1 MSSSEQNDSSSP
13 ALKDPV
19 CGISVSDNSAHHCS
33 HEDKAYYF
41 CSPGCLNKFQFDPN
55 KYLFSTD
62 PVCGMKVSIGG
73 PHQHSRDNQNYDF
86 CNPKC
91 RDKFILEPDAYL
103 SGETIKP
110 EPLAAPGTDYICP
123 MCPEV
128 RSEKPAACPSC
139 GMALEPETPV
149 VATTRTEYT
158 CPMHSEVVEQ
168 KPGNCPICGMALEAV
183 FIDIEE
189 SNPELDDMS
198 RRLKISLLFA
208 IPVFILAMGEMIP
221 GNPINDAVAPT
232 TLNWMQL
239 LLASPV
245 VLWCGW
251 PFFQRAWQSLLNK
264 SPNMF
269 TLIGIGT
276 GIAFIYSIAATT
288 LPAIFPAEF
297 RDANGRVAVYFEAAA
312 VIISLVLIG
321 QVMELRARAQT
332 GTAIKMLLG
341 LSPKT
346 ARRIDSN
353 GGEEDIPM
361 EQLVIGDKL
370 RVRPGEKIP
379 VDGEIIEGQS
389 HIDESMITGE
399 PMPVVKTHGDSVI
412 GATLNGTGSFIM
424 TATKIGS
431 DTLLSQIVQMVSNA
445 QRSRAPI
452 QKLVDTVASYFV
464 LAVVLSALLTFIVW
478 SIFGPEPAMAYGL
491 INAVAVLIIACPCA
505 LGLATPMSI
514 MTATGRG
521 ATMGV
526 LFKDAEAIEA
536 IEKIDTLVLD
546 KTGTL
551 TEGKPRVTDISPI
564 GKFSAEQLLRFAA
577 SLEKSSEHPIAHAIL
592 SAAEE
597 QQLSYPA
604 CQNFES
610 VTGKGMTGSIAVTAN
625 DTKNQ
630 EIFLGNQKLLEGA
643 GIDCSD
649 VIEAL
654 EQGSNA
660 GQTVLLCGIKTN
672 GKALPVGTISVAD
685 PIKKQAKETLK
696 RLRKQGLEIVMLTGD
711 NKNTANHIAS
721 QLGIDRVIAEVLP
734 DQKAQTILQLQRQGK
749 IVAMTGDGINDAP
762 ALAQAN
768 IGIAM
773 GTGTDIAIET
783 AGITLIGGD
792 LKGIERALLLGRA
805 TMTNIRQNLV
815 FAFGYNTLGIPIA
828 AGVLYPVFGLL
839 LSPMIAAAAMSLS
852 SVSVISN
859 ALRLRSKKL

>member
-19 CGISVSDNSAHHCS
+19 CGMSVSDDSAHHCS
-33 HEDKAYYF
+33 HEDKAYY
-41 CSPGCLNKFQFDPN
+41 
-55 KYLFSTD
+55 
-62 PVCGMKVSIGG
+62 
-73 PHQHSRDNQNYDF
+73 F

-103 SGETIKP
+103 SGTTIKP

-128 RSEKPAACPSC
+128 RSKKPAACPSC
-139 GMALEPETPV
+139 GMALEPETPAI
-149 VATTRTEYT
+149 ATSRTEYT
-158 CPMHSEVVEQ
+158 CPMHSEVIEL

-208 IPVFILAMGEMIP
+208 IPVFVLAMGEMIP
-221 GNPINDAVAPT
+221 GNPINNTFAPS
-232 TLNWMQL
+232 TLNWMQM

-269 TLIGIGT
+269 TLIGVGT

-297 RDANGRVAVYFEAAA
+297 RDESGRVAVYFEAAA
-312 VIISLVLIG
+312 VIISLVLVG

-346 ARRIDSN
+346 AKRISSN
-353 GGEEDIPM
+353 GGEEDIPI

-370 RVRPGEKIP
+370 RVKPGEKIP
-379 VDGEIIEGQS
+379 VDGNIIEGQS

-399 PMPVVKTHGDSVI
+399 PMPVAKNRGDSVI
-412 GATLNGTGSFIM
+412 GATVNGTGSFIM
-424 TATKIGS
+424 EATKIGS

-452 QKLVDTVASYFV
+452 QKLADTVASYFV
-464 LAVVLSALLTFIVW
+464 PAVVLSALLTFIIW
-478 SIFGPEPAMAYGL
+478 SIYGPEPAMAYGL

-526 LFKDAEAIEA
+526 LFKNAEAIET

-551 TEGKPRVTDISPI
+551 TEGKPRVLDINPV
-564 GKFSAEQLLRFAA
+564 GEFSAEQLLGFAA

-592 SAAEE
+592 SAAKE
-597 QQLSYPA
+597 QQLNYPA
-604 CQNFES
+604 CKNFES
-610 VTGKGMTGSIAVTAN
+610 VTGKGITGTIEVTTD
-625 DTKNQ
+625 DTTTL
-630 EIFLGNQKLLEGA
+630 EVFLGNQKLLEEA
-643 GIDCSD
+643 EVDCSGF
-649 VIEAL
+649 L
-654 EQGSNA
+654 ETLKQGGNS
-660 GQTVLLCGIKTN
+660 GHTVLLCGIKKD
-672 GKALPVGTISVAD
+672 GKSLPAGTISVAD
-685 PIKKQAKETLK
+685 PIKEQAAETLQQ
-696 RLRKQGLEIVMLTGD
+696 LRKEGLEIVILTGD
-711 NKNTANHIAS
+711 NKNTAHYIAN
-721 QLGIDRVIAEVLP
+721 QLGVTQVIAEVLP
-734 DQKAQTILQLQRQGK
+734 DQKAQTIEQLQQQGK

-773 GTGTDIAIET
+773 GTGTDIAIEA

-805 TMTNIRQNLV
+805 TMINIRQNLV
-815 FAFGYNTLGIPIA
+815 FAFGYNALGIPIA

>member
-1 MSSSEQNDSSSP
+1 MSSSEKNAPSSP
-13 ALKDPV
+13 VLKDPV
-19 CGISVSDNSAHHCS
+19 CGMSVSNDSVHHCS

-41 CSPGCLNKFQFDPN
+41 CSASCLNKFQFDPD
-55 KYLFSTD
+55 KYLLSID

-73 PHQHSRDNQNYDF
+73 PHQHSHECQSYDF

-103 SGETIKP
+103 SGAAKKH
-110 EPLAAPGTDYICP
+110 EPLVAPGTDYICP

-149 VATTRTEYT
+149 FATTHTEYT
-158 CPMHSEVVEQ
+158 CPMHGGVVEQ
-168 KPGNCPICGMALEAV
+168 KPGNCAICGMALEAV

-189 SNPELDDMS
+189 GNPELDDMS

-221 GNPINDAVAPT
+221 GNPINGVVAPT
-232 TLNWMQL
+232 TLNWIQL

-276 GIAFIYSIAATT
+276 GIAFLYSLTATA
-288 LPAIFPAEF
+288 LPSIFPADF
-297 RDANGRVAVYFEAAA
+297 RDSNGLVAVYFEAAA
-312 VIISLVLIG
+312 VIISLVLLG

-341 LSPKT
+341 LAPKT
-346 ARRIDSN
+346 ARKIENN
-353 GGEEDIPM
+353 GDEKDIPL
-361 EQLVIGDKL
+361 EQLVIGDKV

-379 VDGEIIEGQS
+379 LDGRMIEGQS
-389 HIDESMITGE
+389 NIDESMITGE
-399 PMPVVKTHGDSVI
+399 PMPISKANGDPVI
-412 GATLNGTGSFIM
+412 GATLNGTGSFVM
-424 TATKIGS
+424 RVEKVGA
-431 DTLLSQIVQMVSNA
+431 DTLLSQVVQMVSNA

-452 QKLVDTVASYFV
+452 QKLADTVASYFV
-464 LAVVLSALLTFIVW
+464 PAVVLSALLTFILW
-478 SIFGPEPAMAYGL
+478 SIFGPNPAMAYGL

-526 LFKDAEAIEA
+526 LFKDAEAIEG
-536 IEKIDTLVLD
+536 IEKVDTLVLD

-551 TEGKPRVTDISPI
+551 TEGKPRVIDISPI
-564 GKFSAEQLLRFAA
+564 GKFSAEQLLSFAA

-592 SAAEE
+592 SAAKER
-597 QQLSYPA
+597 QLSYPA

-610 VTGKGMTGSIAVTAN
+610 VTGKGITGSIEVTAN

-630 EIFLGNQKLLEGA
+630 AIFLGNQKLLEEA

-649 VIEAL
+649 FIEAL

-660 GQTVLLCGIKTN
+660 GQTVLLCGMKMN

-685 PIKKQAKETLK
+685 PIKKQAAETLK

-721 QLGIDRVIAEVLP
+721 QLGIDQVIAEVLP
-734 DQKAQTILQLQRQGK
+734 DQKAQTILQLQQQGK
-749 IVAMTGDGINDAP
+749 IVAMAGDGINDAP

-773 GTGTDIAIET
+773 GTGTDVAIET

-792 LKGIERALLLGRA
+792 LIGIERALLLGRA
-805 TMTNIRQNLV
+805 TMVNIRQNLI
-815 FAFGYNTLGIPIA
+815 FAFGYNALGIPVA

-852 SVSVISN
+852 SVSVITN
-859 ALRLRSKKL
+859 ALRLRSSNL

>member
-1 MSSSEQNDSSSP
+1 MPNSHKHPSSASR
-13 ALKDPV
+13 LKDPF
-19 CGISVSDNSAHHCS
+19 CGMTVSVDSS
-33 HEDKAYYF
+33 HQCRHQDKPYYF
-41 CSPGCLNKFQFDPN
+41 CSAGCLNKFQLDPD

-73 PHQHSRDNQNYDF
+73 PHQHRHEGQNYDF
-86 CNPKC
+86 CNPVC
-91 RDKFILEPDAYL
+91 RDKFIQQPDAYL
-103 SGETIKP
+103 SGAAKNP
-110 EPLAAPGTDYICP
+110 EPQAAPGTNYICP

-128 RSEKPAACPSC
+128 RSDKPAACPSC
-139 GMALEPETPV
+139 GMALEPETP
-149 VATTRTEYT
+149 ALTTTRTEFT
-158 CPMHSEVVEQ
+158 CPMHPGIVEQ
-168 KPGNCPICGMALEAV
+168 EPANCPICGMALEAV

-189 SNPELDDMS
+189 RNPELDDMS

-221 GNPINDAVAPT
+221 GNPINKAFAPAA
-232 TLNWMQL
+232 LNWTQL

-276 GIAFIYSIAATT
+276 GIAFLYSLTATI
-288 LPAIFPAEF
+288 LPNIFPADF
-297 RDANGRVAVYFEAAA
+297 RDANGLVAVYFEAAA
-312 VIISLVLIG
+312 VIISLVLLG

-346 ARRIDSN
+346 ARIISGN
-353 GGEEDIPM
+353 GDEKDIPL

-379 VDGEIIEGQS
+379 VDGQIIEGQS
-389 HIDESMITGE
+389 NIDESMITGE
-399 PMPVVKTHGDSVI
+399 PMPVAKTNGDLVI
-412 GATLNGTGSFIM
+412 GATLNGTGSFVM
-424 TATKIGS
+424 RATKVGG

-452 QKLVDTVASYFV
+452 QKLADTVASYFV
-464 LAVVLSALLTFIVW
+464 PAVILSSLLTFILW
-478 SIFGPEPAMAYGL
+478 SIFGPDPAMAYGL
-491 INAVAVLIIACPCA
+491 LNAIAVLIIACPCA

-526 LFKDAEAIEA
+526 LFKDAEAIES

-551 TEGKPRVTDISPI
+551 TEGKPKVIDISPV
-564 GKFSAEQLLRFAA
+564 GDFNAEQLLGFAA
-577 SLEKSSEHPIAHAIL
+577 SLEKASEHPIAHAIL
-592 SAAEE
+592 QAAEE
-597 QQLSYPA
+597 QQLSYPD
-604 CQNFES
+604 CKNFES
-610 VTGKGMTGSIAVTAN
+610 VTGKGIKGSVAAAEG
-625 DTKNQ
+625 DTTDQ
-630 EIFLGNQKLLEGA
+630 EILLGNQRLLEEA
-643 GIDCSD
+643 EIDCNGFA
-649 VIEAL
+649 ETL
-654 EQGSNA
+654 EQGSKA
-660 GQTVLLCGIKTN
+660 GQTVLFCGIKTA

-685 PIKKQAKETLK
+685 PIKKQAAKILE

-711 NKNTANHIAS
+711 NRNTANYIAN
-721 QLGIDRVIAEVLP
+721 QLSIDHVIAEVLP
-734 DQKAQTILQLQRQGK
+734 DQKAQQIKQLQQQGK

-762 ALAQAN
+762 ALAQAD

-773 GTGTDIAIET
+773 GTGTDVAIET

-792 LKGIERALLLGRA
+792 LNGIERALLLGRA
-805 TMTNIRQNLV
+805 TMANIRQNLV
-815 FAFGYNTLGIPIA
+815 FAFGYNALGIPVA
-828 AGVLYPVFGLL
+828 AGVLYPVFGVL

-852 SVSVISN
+852 SVSVITN
-859 ALRLRSKKL
+859 ALRLRTSKL